1 MRIGLNA
8 HHQVAY
14 VADIAEEEEGAFDAV
29 EFHSLEGEGRWPKQD
44 YGYHHHG
51 HIGGRDGLYL
61 EWGYGGAG
69 AYDEWYVEDVRTD
82 DVA

>member
-29 EFHSLEGEGRWPKQD
+29 EFHSLEGEGR
-44 YGYHHHG
+44 
-51 HIGGRDGLYL
+51 
-61 EWGYGGAG
+61 
-69 AYDEWYVEDVRTD
+69 
-82 DVA
+82 